1 MTYIESPTK
10 TIEGFVSSWRYT
22 KEDRLNQEI
31 ISAFNETHR
40 KPDKYKFKFK
50 DGVLVDHLTDT
61 EIKIDTSN
69 YLGQKDAEVLK
80 ALTSWVS
87 ENTSGTAIWISPSY
101 ESAYPCN
108 KITTYQLEE
117 NEKGEKNTFNTTVLF
132 DTPKNHTLEIAS
144 KLNQTFTKIEDPEV
158 LRNKIFIVD
167 ESFDLI
173 SLMGLIGIRQ
183 EEVSIPDKKTIHR
196 FVDMIYLGV
205 SPSYI
210 AEEMRKNGI
219 IGEFSVSCG
228 NTSSVSILESSS
240 LTINLT
246 GVEDKYGSLSFT
258 CPKCGATNTRP
269 FGQLISNC
277 RHCGGDVRC

>member
-10 TIEGFVSSWRYT
+10 TIERFISSWRYT
-22 KEDRLNQEI
+22 KEDRLSQEI

-40 KPDKYKFKFK
+40 RPDKYRFKFK
-50 DGVLVDHLTDT
+50 DGVLVDYSTDT
-61 EIKIDTSN
+61 EIRIDTST

-117 NEKGEKNTFNTTVLF
+117 NEKGEKSTFNTTVLF
-132 DTPKNHTLEIAS
+132 DTSKKHTLEIAS
-144 KLNQTFTKIEDPEV
+144 KLNQIFTKIEDPEV
-158 LRNKIFIVD
+158 LRNKIFVVD
-167 ESFDLI
+167 ENFGLV
-173 SLMGLIGIRQ
+173 SLLELIGIGQ
-183 EEVSIPDKKTIHR
+183 EEISTPDEKTIHR
-196 FVDMIYLGV
+196 FADMIYSGV
-205 SPSYI
+205 SPGYV
-210 AEEMRKNGI
+210 AEEMRKNGM
-219 IGEFSVSCG
+219 IGKFSISCA
-228 NTSSVSILESSS
+228 NSSSVSILENSS
-240 LTINLT
+240 LTINLA
-246 GVEDKYGSLSFT
+246 GIEDRYGSLSFT